1 VPENRATVLVFEENA
16 ALQEL
21 IDQALRDDGHRV
33 LTTKNSFEALELA
46 RRVRIDVLVAG
57 DVLEEGHKDAFVGQL
72 RSVQPEL
79 GVVAIRSRGVDL
91 PNGDPS
97 TSLPVPFALDN
108 LLAAVA
114 EQARS

>member
-1 VPENRATVLVFEENA
+1 VSENRATVLVFEENS

-72 RSVQPEL
+72 RAVQPEL
-79 GVVAIRSRGVDL
+79 GVVAIRSRGDDL

-97 TSLPVPFALDN
+97 TRLPVPFALDD